1 MHGIY
6 HILTHS
12 FLIVFSRRSKAR
24 KAASQYPVSFAA
36 EINAAFGDGSNGSQ
50 NTTSNNRQFHKNSK
64 EKRRRSTVFGYDAD
78 YDDDS
83 GHGTT
88 EDYDNIHIDVIETNV
103 DGMYAQPQ
111 KSTLKRKGAENNN
124 VTVVSTLDK
133 KVNFSEDIYTIVD
146 DEGPSEEQPQELSS
160 DQT

>member
-1 MHGIY
+1 M
-6 HILTHS
+6 
-12 FLIVFSRRSKAR
+12 
-24 KAASQYPVSFAA
+24 
-36 EINAAFGDGSNGSQ
+36 
-50 NTTSNNRQFHKNSK
+50 
-64 EKRRRSTVFGYDAD
+64 
-78 YDDDS
+78 
-83 GHGTT
+83 
-88 EDYDNIHIDVIETNV
+88 

-146 DEGPSEEQPQELSS
+146 DEGPSEEQPKELSS